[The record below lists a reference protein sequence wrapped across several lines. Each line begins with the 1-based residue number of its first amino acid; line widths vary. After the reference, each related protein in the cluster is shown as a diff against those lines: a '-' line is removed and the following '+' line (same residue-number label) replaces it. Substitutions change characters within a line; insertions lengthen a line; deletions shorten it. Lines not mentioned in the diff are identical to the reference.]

1 MIALSRH
8 KTYSACHFSK
18 YLAFLAIG
26 FSICAG
32 PAATGQKSPEPK
44 TTATINKSQFLLAN
58 RWIQAEGSYRAGHW
72 SGLQIK
78 DLATQRTVKIP
89 EAFSFTLQDGQVLR
103 STAMEI
109 TQPLSVRKL
118 NPNPSA
124 SRYSEHLAGKEICTD
139 FSDKERAVHVHWCGI
154 LRDGSNYFRQRIT
167 IHTGAQPLPATQICL
182 LHLTDPG
189 AHVAGTVK
197 GSPVTDDTMFFGF
210 EHPLSVSTVQNGDV
224 LATLPRQLPI
234 HPGES
239 ISYSS
244 VVGVAPAGQM
254 RREFLRYLERERAHP
269 YRTFLQYNSWYDLGF
284 QNEYDEAGALD
295 RIHAFGTELEQKR
308 GVKISSFLFDDG
320 WDNPNSLW
328 DFHSGFPHGFSRVSK
343 LAAHYNSRIGVW
355 LSPWGGYAAMK
366 KERIA
371 FGEKHGYEIVNKGFA
386 LSGPKYYRKFENT
399 CLEMIRR
406 YRVNEF
412 KFDGTGN
419 ANRVFPGSIFDSDF
433 DAAIHLF
440 RRLRQQEP
448 NLFINLTTG
457 TNPSPFWLFD
467 ADSIWR
473 SGKDHSFGGVG
484 SSRQR
489 WITYRDA
496 QTYKNV
502 VQQSPLFPLNSLM
515 LHGIIYAK
523 RVEYLNTD
531 PQDDFWDEVE
541 SFFGSGT
548 QVQEMYIT
556 PSLLSRKDWDEL
568 AKAAIWSRKNAQT
581 LKDSHWIGGDPGRLE
596 VYGWASWSPKK
607 AIIVLRNPS
616 DQPQTFALDI
626 QSALE
631 LPVSAPKNY
640 MARNS
645 WQPTASSTPLPLH
658 AGNKVQIKL
667 KPFEVRTLDA
677 EPVR

>member
-1 MIALSRH
+1 MMMLWREIH
-8 KTYSACHFSK
+8 SACHFPSHLPL
-18 YLAFLAIG
+18 LAVGL
-26 FSICAG
+26 SI
-32 PAATGQKSPEPK
+32 AALPTITAQSAPNTT
-44 TTATINKSQFLLAN
+44 TTAAIHGTHFTVGN
-58 RWIQAEGSYRAGHW
+58 RWLLAEGSYHASHW
-72 SGLQIK
+72 SGLHIK
-78 DLATQRTVKIP
+78 DLATQRTVNIP
-89 EAFSFTLQDGQVLR
+89 DAFSFTLRDGQVLR

-109 TQPLSVRKL
+109 TQPFSVQEL
-118 NPNPSA
+118 NQNPHA

-139 FSDKERAVHVHWCGI
+139 FSDKKSAIRIHWCGI
-154 LRDGSNYFRQRIT
+154 LRDGSNYFRQQIT
-167 IHTGAQPLPATQICL
+167 IHTGAQSLPATQICL

-189 AHVAGTVK
+189 AHAAGTVK

-210 EHPLSVSTVQNGDV
+210 EHPLSISTVQNGDV
-224 LATLPRQLPI
+224 LATLPRKLPI

-295 RIHAFGTELEQKR
+295 RIHAFGAELVQKR

-328 DFHSGFPHGFSRVSK
+328 DFHSGFPQGFSRVSK

-366 KERIA
+366 KQRIA
-371 FGEKHGYEIVNKGFA
+371 FGQKHGYEIVNKGFA

-406 YRVNEF
+406 YGANEF

-419 ANRVFPGSIFDSDF
+419 ANRVFPSSIFDSDF

-448 NLFINLTTG
+448 DLFINLTTG

-502 VQQSPLFPLNSLM
+502 VQRSPLFPLNSLM

-523 RVEYLNTD
+523 RVEFLNTD
-531 PQDDFWDEVE
+531 PQGDFRDEVE

-556 PSLLSRKDWDEL
+556 PSLLSSSNWDEL
-568 AKAAIWSRKNAQT
+568 ARAAIWSRKNAQT
-581 LKDSHWIGGDPGRLE
+581 LKDSHWIGGDPERLQ
-596 VYGWASWSPKK
+596 VYGWASWSSKK

-616 DQPQTFALDI
+616 NQPQTFSLDI
-626 QSALE
+626 QPALE
-631 LPVSAPKNY
+631 LPVGAPQNY
-640 MARNS
+640 LGRDP
-645 WQPTASSTPLPLH
+645 WKPDASSTVLPLH
-658 AGNKVQIKL
+658 AGHSVQIQL